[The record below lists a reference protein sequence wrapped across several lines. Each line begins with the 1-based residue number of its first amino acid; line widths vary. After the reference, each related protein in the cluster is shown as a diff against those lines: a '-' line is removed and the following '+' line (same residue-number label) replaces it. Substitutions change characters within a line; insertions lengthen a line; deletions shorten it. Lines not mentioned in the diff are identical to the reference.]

1 MSLRPL
7 RIGGPGRELWYIKQ
21 IPNDR
26 KRPRSRG
33 IWETSSL
40 SVVTKGEEGV
50 KECKEG
56 ETIDRHERREMHYSR
71 TPRER
76 PGIGGL
82 IRVGV
87 DKQTPERCIRFPS
100 LVKYY
105 RKRSRQAWKETIDSS
120 HIVVLGR
127 GWNLNYVKMEFR
139 SYACAVSCFFFSLS
153 TPRR

>member
-1 MSLRPL
+1 M
-7 RIGGPGRELWYIKQ
+7 
-21 IPNDR
+21 
-26 KRPRSRG
+26 
-33 IWETSSL
+33 
-40 SVVTKGEEGV
+40 VTKGEDDV
-50 KECKEG
+50 KECREG
-56 ETIDRHERREMHYSR
+56 ETIDHYERREMHYSR

-76 PGIGGL
+76 PGIGGGL

-100 LVKYY
+100 LVKYC
-105 RKRSRQAWKETIDSS
+105 RKRIVRPGKETIDSS
-120 HIVVLGR
+120 HIVVLGG